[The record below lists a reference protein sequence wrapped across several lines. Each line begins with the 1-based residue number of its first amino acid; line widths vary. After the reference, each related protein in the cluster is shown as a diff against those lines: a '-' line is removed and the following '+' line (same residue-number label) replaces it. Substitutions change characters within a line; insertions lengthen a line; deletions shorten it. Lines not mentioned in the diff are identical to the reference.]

1 MNPTVAVVILNWNG
15 KKFLERFL
23 PSVLASTYSSWKLV
37 VIDNASTDESVAFLE
52 KEYPQVQLV
61 LNSNNEG
68 FAGGYN
74 KGLKAVQA
82 DYYVLLNSD
91 VEVEPG
97 WLEPMVALLEN
108 DATIAACQPSMQQ
121 YDNHQIYEY
130 AGAAGGWLDCL
141 GYPFAMGRIFE
152 HCEPREG
159 QFEKSTPIFWASGAA
174 LFIRSSVYW
183 EVNGL
188 DESFFAHQ
196 EEIDLCWRIQWA
208 GYKIYSC
215 PSAVVYHVGGGT
227 LPKGH
232 SRKTFLNFRNNLRM
246 LWKNLPWWRAL
257 PVLGIRFGLD
267 AVFAWYSLLKGD
279 AVSFGAVA
287 KAHMAFFLWLL
298 GKKQRQWFPTKK
310 NEAWDGFYKGSVL
323 WKYHVA
329 RKNKFLE
336 IVKNFR

>member
-15 KKFLERFL
+15 RKFLERFL
-23 PSVLASTYSSWKLV
+23 PSVIASTYSPLQFV
-37 VIDNASTDESVAFLE
+37 VIDNASTDGSVEFLE
-52 KEYPQVQLV
+52 RHYPQIQLV
-61 LNSNNEG
+61 INPGNEG

-74 KGLKAVQA
+74 KGLREVNA

-91 VEVEPG
+91 VEVERG
-97 WLEPMVALLEN
+97 WLEPMVGLLER
-108 DATIAACQPSMQQ
+108 DSRIAACQPSMQQ
-121 YDNHQIYEY
+121 FNDRGHYEY

-141 GYPFAMGRIFE
+141 GYPFATGRIFE
-152 HCEPREG
+152 HCEMVEG
-159 QFEKSTPIFWASGAA
+159 QCVTPVPSFWASGAA
-174 LFIRSSVYW
+174 LFIRSKVYW

-208 GYKIYSC
+208 GYSIYSC
-215 PSAVVYHVGGGT
+215 PGSVVYHVGGGT

-246 LWKNLPWWRAL
+246 LWKNLPWWRSL
-257 PVLGIRFGLD
+257 PTLAIRFVLD

-287 KAHMAFFLWLL
+287 KAHGSFLLWLFSR
-298 GKKQRQWFPTKK
+298 KQRQWYPINR
-310 NEAWDGFYKGSVL
+310 NEGWQGYYEGSVL
-323 WKYHVA
+323 WKYHVEK
-329 RKNKFLE
+329 KNKFLE